1 MECKNNE
8 KINHHEDNKSKK
20 RGKQNNLAKKGKTY
34 RDKKRTT
41 ALAAMALRWLPSVYY
56 CL

>member
-34 RDKKRTT
+34 GDKKRTT